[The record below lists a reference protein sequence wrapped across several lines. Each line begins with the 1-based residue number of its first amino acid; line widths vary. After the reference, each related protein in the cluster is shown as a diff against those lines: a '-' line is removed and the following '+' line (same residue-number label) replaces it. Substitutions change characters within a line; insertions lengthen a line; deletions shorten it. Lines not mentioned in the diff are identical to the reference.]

1 MMRANDIHVS
11 QDRCKTWL
19 VTERGRRSEF
29 ARYRMREHAMAF
41 ARAVA
46 YGRHV
51 EMVVHESDGSVV
63 CHARTTLTYPTS
75 LS

>member
-1 MMRANDIHVS
+1 MMDANDVHVS
-11 QDRCKTWL
+11 QDPGNAWL
-19 VTERGRRSEF
+19 VTERGRRSEM

-46 YGRHV
+46 YGRRA
-51 EMVVHESDGSVV
+51 EMIVHEIDGSVV
-63 CHARTTLTYPTS
+63 RHARSTLTYPTS